1 MKKILIGFCLTILAV
16 TLKAQVLKPV
26 KIDTVVTVSL
36 PAEYAKRDT
45 LGQAVYSGTA
55 SLGYIVVI
63 KSPNPPGDS
72 LRKEKD
78 LNKVFKQYIKQLQQ
92 TAPAQS
98 SVLNSKDTIV
108 NNVEVR
114 DFDLSTSDPSQ
125 GDQIRRFRILY
136 TKPFTYT
143 FEYVYPVARED
154 IARKESNDFFASVKT
169 SPSFNGTDQFTM
181 YGKLT
186 GMSAIAKIALVAVMA
201 MIFVV
206 LIFIIRR
213 RLKKEA

>member
-1 MKKILIGFCLTILAV
+1 MKKLLIGFCLAIFAAASQ
-16 TLKAQVLKPV
+16 AQVLKPV
-26 KIDTVVTVSL
+26 KIDSILTVSL
-36 PAEYAKRDT
+36 PAEFIKRDT
-45 LGQAVYSGTA
+45 LHQTVYSGTA

-78 LNKVFKQYIKQLQQ
+78 LNKVFKQYITQLQQ
-92 TAPAQS
+92 TAPSQS

-108 NNVEVR
+108 RNTEVR

-125 GDQIRRFRILY
+125 GDEIRRFRILY
-136 TKPFTYT
+136 SKPFTYT
-143 FEYVYPVARED
+143 FEYVYPVSRED
-154 IARKESNDFFASVKT
+154 IARKESNDFFASIKT

-186 GMSAIAKIALVAVMA
+186 GMNTIFKIALVAVMA
-201 MIFVV
+201 II
-206 LIFIIRR
+206 LIGLIIIIRR